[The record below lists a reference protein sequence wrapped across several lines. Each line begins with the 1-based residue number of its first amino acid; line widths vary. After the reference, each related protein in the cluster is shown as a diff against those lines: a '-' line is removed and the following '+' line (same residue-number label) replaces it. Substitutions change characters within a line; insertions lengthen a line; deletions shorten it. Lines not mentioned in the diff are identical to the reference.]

1 VSLVIFD
8 LDGTLVDSLEDLYL
22 AVDHALREHGLPPR
36 SREEVLSY
44 IGEGAARLVGR
55 AVAPADHLLE
65 PVLASWRAHYEGHL
79 LDHTRLYPG
88 MASVLASATVP
99 MAVHTNKPGAMARR
113 ILDGLGV
120 RSRFLR
126 VVGGDDAPR
135 KPDPTGVLS
144 LMQEAGAAAAEAV
157 LVGDSGVDLA
167 TAAAAGIRFLPVS
180 WGFVPAGDLARLGAR
195 GFLQDP
201 ADLLPWVQGR

>member
-1 VSLVIFD
+1 VIFD

-22 AVDHALREHGLPPR
+22 AVAQALREHGLPSR
-36 SREEVLSY
+36 SREEVLSF

-65 PVLASWRAHYEGHL
+65 PVLASWRAHYEAHL

-88 MASVLASATVP
+88 MGAVLASATVP
-99 MAVHTNKPGAMARR
+99 MAVHTNKPGGMARR

-126 VVGGDDAPR
+126 VIGGDDAPR

-144 LMQEAGAAAAEAV
+144 LMREAGATPAEAV

-167 TAAAAGIRFLPVS
+167 TAAAAGIRFLPVA
-180 WGFVPAGDLARLGAR
+180 WGFVPAADLARLGAT
-195 GFLQDP
+195 GFLQEP
-201 ADLLPWVQGR
+201 AGLLPWLVDR

>member
-22 AVDHALREHGLPPR
+22 AVAAALREHGLPPR

-65 PVLASWRAHYEGHL
+65 PVLASWRAHYQEHL

-88 MASVLASATVP
+88 MAPVLASATVP
-99 MAVHTNKPGAMARR
+99 MAVHSNKPGAMARR

-135 KPDPTGVLS
+135 KPDPTGALS
-144 LMQEAGAAAAEAV
+144 LMREAGATAEETV

-180 WGFVPAGDLARLGAR
+180 WGFVPPGDLARLGAT

-201 ADLLPWVQGR
+201 SELLPWVQGR